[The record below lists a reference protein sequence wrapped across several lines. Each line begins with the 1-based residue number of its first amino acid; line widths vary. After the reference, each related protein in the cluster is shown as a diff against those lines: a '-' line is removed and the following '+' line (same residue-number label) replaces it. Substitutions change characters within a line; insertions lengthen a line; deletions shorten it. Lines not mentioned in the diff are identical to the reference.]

1 MQHMHVEQNANRSLG
16 NKVKSTGVRTRI
28 PIEIKLEALSSHSF
42 QFEIPNRFEAYEK
55 KNIFCKIVA
64 ITIEKLIADAKRD
77 CKEAGCHA
85 PAIAPGSNA
94 NIPSG
99 THKSRLLERRICG
112 RGTFLLARTLGHGV
126 DRKTENGWRRQ
137 Y

>member
-1 MQHMHVEQNANRSLG
+1 MHVEQNANRSLG
-16 NKVKSTGVRTRI
+16 NKANSTGMRTRI

-42 QFEIPNRFEAYEK
+42 QFEIPNRLEAYEK
-55 KNIFCKIVA
+55 KTYIVRLA
-64 ITIEKLIADAKRD
+64 TTIEKLIAAALY
-77 CKEAGCHA
+77 CKEAGCYTS
-85 PAIAPGSNA
+85 AISPGSNA

-99 THKSRLLERRICG
+99 THKSRLLERRICD

>member
-1 MQHMHVEQNANRSLG
+1 MFMQHMHVEQNANRSLG
-16 NKVKSTGVRTRI
+16 NKVKSTGMRTRI

-42 QFEIPNRFEAYEK
+42 QFEIPNRLEAYEK
-55 KNIFCKIVA
+55 KTYIVRLA
-64 ITIEKLIADAKRD
+64 TTIEKLIAAALY
-77 CKEAGCHA
+77 CKEAGCYTS
-85 PAIAPGSNA
+85 AISPGSNA

-99 THKSRLLERRICG
+99 THKSRLLERRICD